1 VLASTDDAV
10 YAAGAGGRAASLT
23 RDGERRWNVE
33 TDVDT
38 LVSPTVAADTVHAG
52 GGFIPR
58 SSSLVALDAGDG
70 STRATFGT
78 RQYDDGEV
86 AYAGLTTG
94 PVAVEGVLYVP
105 TRAGDIY
112 AFD

>member
-1 VLASTDDAV
+1 
-10 YAAGAGGRAASLT
+10 
-23 RDGERRWNVE
+23 
-33 TDVDT
+33 
-38 LVSPTVAADTVHAG
+38 VSPTVAADTVYTG
-52 GGFIPR
+52 GGFSPR
-58 SSSLVALDAGDG
+58 PGPIVALHTENG

-86 AYAGLTTG
+86 AHAGVTT

-105 TRAGDIY
+105 TRAGDVY